1 MLEAHP
7 KLTPQQVKRILMET
21 AERVE
26 GVEVDRQGWGVVVP
40 RKAVQAALRLR
51 T

>member
-1 MLEAHP
+1 
-7 KLTPQQVKRILMET
+7 VKRILIET

-40 RKAVQAALRLR
+40 RKAVEAALRLR